1 MRDDPTDL
9 EIVAM
14 LPNTVPDMIHE
25 WWKEDQLSEPLYTQ
39 KLHWMQRRMKSLEKY
54 GYTFCIGHRYDHGV
68 KMKVWVKA

>member
-1 MRDDPTDL
+1 MRDNPTDM

-25 WWKEDQLSEPLYTQ
+25 WWKEDQLSEPLYTS

>member
-1 MRDDPTDL
+1 MRDNPTDM

-39 KLHWMQRRMKSLEKY
+39 KLHWMRRRMKSLEKD

>member
-1 MRDDPTDL
+1 MRDNPTDM

-39 KLHWMQRRMKSLEKY
+39 KLHWMRRRMKSLERF
-54 GYTFCIGHRYDHGV
+54 GMAFCIGHSYDHGV
-68 KMKVWVKA
+68 KMKLWVRT